1 MSERRDAPAA
11 PRGRTGSTG
20 PWRQARPEL
29 IIAGVFFLAAA
40 AAGLALAGGPG
51 LAVVATV
58 AAAIALLV
66 LRGLAPRPAADATR
80 QARES
85 DTGTRSIT
93 GYSQRRLL
101 LVTGISNGPFYEA
114 DLRPVLEHLLA
125 ARLAERHGVNL
136 YQEPEAARR
145 VFVRTAGDEAL
156 WRWIDPAHNR
166 DGQAPD
172 QGVPVRAATR
182 GIPRRT
188 LARLIDRL
196 EHL

>member
-1 MSERRDAPAA
+1 MSA
-11 PRGRTGSTG
+11 
-20 PWRQARPEL
+20 WRQARPEL
-29 IIAGVFFLAAA
+29 IFAGVFVVAMA
-40 AAGLALAGGPG
+40 AAGLGLAGWPG

-66 LRGLAPRPAADATR
+66 LRALAPRPAAAAGR

-85 DTGTRSIT
+85 DRASQSIS
-93 GYSQRRLL
+93 GYSQRRF
-101 LVTGISNGPFYEA
+101 LVARGISTGSFYEA

-125 ARLAERHGVNL
+125 ARLAERHGINL
-136 YQEPEAARR
+136 YREPQAARLA
-145 VFVRTAGDEAL
+145 FVRGAADEAL
-156 WRWIDPAHNR
+156 WRWIDPAR
-166 DGQAPD
+166 TP
-172 QGVPVRAATR
+172 AAGAR